1 LSKRER
7 LLRAARFER
16 PDRIPVTMGINNAC
30 WHHYPQEALEALMA
44 EHPLLFPNFT
54 PQLLPIKPAYA
65 HWRIA
70 GRLYTDTW
78 GCVWETVENGITGAV
93 SRPALPRWEAFDSY
107 PPPDPETQN
116 WWGRARL
123 AAGVCAHRA
132 GARVRECGD
141 LVQGSLRH
149 GHTFLTLS

>member
-1 LSKRER
+1 MSKRER

-116 WWGRARL
+116 GWGAQDWQQESVRIVRARE
-123 AAGVCAHRA
+123 CASAVIWSR
-132 GARVRECGD
+132 GASATDIR
-141 LVQGSLRH
+141 S
-149 GHTFLTLS
+149 